1 MTRAA
6 DIEIVN
12 DQIGQWNDTSRER
25 MQTHW
30 TGTGKARG
38 RKRRQVVPA
47 CSDPACNPPAFAEL
61 PFPEKDGAP

>member
-6 DIEIVN
+6 DLEIVN
-12 DQIGQWNDTSRER
+12 DRIGQWNDTSRER
-25 MQTHW
+25 MQNHW

-47 CSDPACNPPAFAEL
+47 CSDPSMDSPAFAE
-61 PFPEKDGAP
+61 GQ